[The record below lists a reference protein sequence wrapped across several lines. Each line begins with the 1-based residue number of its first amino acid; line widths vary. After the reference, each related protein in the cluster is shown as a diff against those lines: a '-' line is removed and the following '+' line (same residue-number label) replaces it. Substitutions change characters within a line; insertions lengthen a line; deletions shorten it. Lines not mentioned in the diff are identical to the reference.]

1 VSIPALEGAD
11 SLICYTPGRE
21 LQTGKA
27 LPGLKRRG
35 GTRTSSVSRIF
46 VEPHRDDSD
55 HEEILDR
62 TKLCRDEQRTLPLGG
77 SLWRQRLWARF
88 VEVRTGESPVPPGLS
103 TNEEVWFLESLGTA
117 DTKRVCA
124 TSGGA
129 LRGFSAKKQV
139 PAAGGLAL

>member
-46 VEPHRDDSD
+46 VEPYPDDSD
-55 HEEILDR
+55 HEEIFDR
-62 TKLCRDEQRTLPLGG
+62 TKLCRDEQRTLPFGGTSLASETLGP
-77 SLWRQRLWARF
+77 F
-88 VEVRTGESPVPPGLS
+88 
-103 TNEEVWFLESLGTA
+103 
-117 DTKRVCA
+117 C
-124 TSGGA
+124 
-129 LRGFSAKKQV
+129 
-139 PAAGGLAL
+139 